1 MPTPPPLD
9 SIRDSRPDAKR
20 ELKRL
25 LGIVE
30 QLDSTNAVA
39 ERLTA
44 RRLASWVR
52 LREMDPP
59 VSWADIARI
68 SHIDSVTV
76 IQTMQRHEKR
86 QAAQV

>member
-1 MPTPPPLD
+1 MTTPPPLD
-9 SIRDSRPDAKR
+9 TVRDTRPEVLRDLRK
-20 ELKRL
+20 L